1 MQVKLRRITGVQFE
15 VVKINI
21 KTAEATEG
29 GMIFLPWRTLLE
41 LFSAL
46 FSAGTGFS
54 LRLILCLKLGLHI
67 HVYKEKLC
75 KAETT

>member
-21 KTAEATEG
+21 KTAEATED

-41 LFSAL
+41 LFSA
-46 FSAGTGFS
+46 GTGFS
-54 LRLILCLKLGLHI
+54 PRLILCLKLGLHI

>member
-21 KTAEATEG
+21 KTAGATED

-54 LRLILCLKLGLHI
+54 LRFIICLKLGLRI
-67 HVYKEKLC
+67 HVLQRRKDL
-75 KAETT
+75 